1 MALTELQIKVPD
13 DVKVLTMSHKGFA
26 PVFPVSLA
34 QVVIDPQ
41 ANGAAIA
48 DAALA
53 KLEGRRRVLP
63 LPKPVFV
70 PGDSMPTT
78 HV

>member
-1 MALTELQIKVPD
+1 MALTELQIRVPE
-13 DVKVLTMSHKGFA
+13 DVKVLTMSNKGFA

-34 QVVIDPQ
+34 RIEIDPL

-48 DAALA
+48 DTALA
-53 KLEGRRRVLP
+53 KLEGRRRQSA

-70 PGDSMPTT
+70 PGDSLPTGG
-78 HV
+78 H